1 MYPMVIDILMTL
13 MYCNS
18 TENKGGATPRTPVVP
33 MPMHAAR
40 HLVHDLRVK
49 FSTCLCSFP
58 G

>member
-1 MYPMVIDILMTL
+1 MYHTVIDILMTP

-18 TENKGGATPRTPVVP
+18 TENKEGRQPPDPHGSYAYAV
-33 MPMHAAR
+33 R
-40 HLVHDLRVK
+40 HSVYDLRVK